1 MLQGYTRVRRV
12 GSVRRGLAGAGCVV
26 LAGAGAGIG
35 RARVITNL
43 RSLLRCQHRQHATL
57 GETWTGHWPLE
68 TKIFIVSWGFVLVLY
83 CWQCGCF
90 DCSDDQ
96 SFYLQ
101 NEPSEAARQSL
112 RVPDLSCPSVAEWSD
127 PGTRRPGLC
136 TPLIDLYPACT
147 SPVGGFEPRHWF
159 VDFNLARVQ
168 RLQIL
173 LCTYQSG
180 NIYEPGLD
188 RFYQF
193 NLKDWTFPSDRCNPI
208 LIMII
213 VDYLHESRWFLR
225 YEDTDTKIKIVT
237 SIYWAHLDTRCQC
250 PQHTTYFM

>member
-1 MLQGYTRVRRV
+1 M
-12 GSVRRGLAGAGCVV
+12 
-26 LAGAGAGIG
+26 
-35 RARVITNL
+35 
-43 RSLLRCQHRQHATL
+43 
-57 GETWTGHWPLE
+57 
-68 TKIFIVSWGFVLVLY
+68 SWGFVLVLY

-112 RVPDLSCPSVAEWSD
+112 RVPYLSCPSVAEWSD

-173 LCTYQSG
+173 LCTYRSG
-180 NIYEPGLD
+180 NIYKPGLD

-237 SIYWAHLDTRCQC
+237 SIYWAHLDTRCI
-250 PQHTTYFM
+250 

>member
-1 MLQGYTRVRRV
+1 MSAQATR
-12 GSVRRGLAGAGCVV
+12 
-26 LAGAGAGIG
+26 
-35 RARVITNL
+35 N
-43 RSLLRCQHRQHATL
+43 
-57 GETWTGHWPLE
+57 TGGNMDWPLASRDQDFHRVMR
-68 TKIFIVSWGFVLVLY
+68 ICSLY

-101 NEPSEAARQSL
+101 NEPSEPARQSL

-173 LCTYQSG
+173 LCTYRSG
-180 NIYEPGLD
+180 NIYKPGLD

-193 NLKDWTFPSDRCNPI
+193 NPKDWTFPSDKCNPI
-208 LIMII
+208 L
-213 VDYLHESRWFLR
+213 DNR
-225 YEDTDTKIKIVT
+225 
-237 SIYWAHLDTRCQC
+237 
-250 PQHTTYFM
+250 